1 MLILS
6 SGRFRVYGINLLL
19 GLLSEDLLSG
29 PAFFSLKWAVSSPG
43 STGLPA
49 RTTCGSVCTAAGTGW
64 DPAAAASA
72 LALPDPFPLTSRLEP
87 DILLRAKQDFLKTDS
102 DSDLQ

>member
-1 MLILS
+1 MLIPS
-6 SGRFRVYGINLLL
+6 SRRFRVCGINLLV
-19 GLLSEDLLSG
+19 GLLSCLC
-29 PAFFSLKWAVSSPG
+29 LKWAASSPG
-43 STGLPA
+43 STALPV
-49 RTTCGSVCTAAGTGW
+49 RTTCGGVCTAAGTGW
-64 DPAAAASA
+64 DSAAAATG